1 MPSGGTIKIQ
11 CEAAGFPEPFI
22 NWRLNWGHV
31 CDEPRCL
38 ASNEKGLGVLTIK
51 NARLSDSGA
60 YSCEALNSKGRLF
73 ALPDSIVTVY
83 DSGRN
88 PGNYIVHKLK
98 ISNTYFIRFINYRT
112 RL

>member
-1 MPSGGTIKIQ
+1 
-11 CEAAGFPEPFI
+11 
-22 NWRLNWGHV
+22 V

-51 NARLSDSGA
+51 NARLSDSGV